1 MGGIEIPQCSDLL
14 TDPRQFDMLKGMLA
28 RGGRMQSSRMK
39 RRAFITLIGG
49 AAAWP
54 LAVRAQ
60 QSAGKL
66 PRIGAMYFLRTE
78 LFEAFEQG
86 LREAGYVNGRNV
98 LLEAR
103 FSGTALDRIDEVAHE
118 LVALECS
125 VILASNPYS
134 IRAATKA
141 TSTIPIVGVDL
152 ESDPVASGLV
162 KSVARPGGN
171 FTGFFLDIP
180 ELGGK
185 QIELL
190 LEAVPR
196 VSRVAV
202 LWDATIGAVQLRA
215 TETAPRPAGVTLQS
229 LPIRRVED
237 ISGAFEQAT
246 RKQAH
251 GLVVLSSPLIFAQ
264 RSHIADA
271 ALNARLPTINLFI
284 SFPKVGGLMA
294 YGPDLG
300 SLFTQAAGYVARIL
314 AGANTADLPIQ
325 RPTKFELVINLKTAK
340 AIGLTIPETLLVRA
354 DQVIE

>member
-1 MGGIEIPQCSDLL
+1 MPTLGE
-14 TDPRQFDMLKGMLA
+14 
-28 RGGRMQSSRMK
+28 SSVFNRK
-39 RRAFITLIGG
+39 RREFITLLG

-60 QSAGKL
+60 QSAATL
-66 PRIGAMYFLRTE
+66 PRIGAIQPVRSE
-78 LFEAFEQG
+78 NSEAFEQG
-86 LREAGYVNGRNV
+86 LRDAGYVHGQNV
-98 LLEAR
+98 LLETR
-103 FSGTALDRIDEVAHE
+103 FPGTALDRLDEVARE
-118 LVALECS
+118 FVALKCT
-125 VILASNPYS
+125 VIFASNPYG

-190 LEAVPR
+190 MEAVPR

-202 LWDATIGAVQLRA
+202 LWDAAIGAVQFQA

-229 LPIRRVED
+229 LPFRRVED
-237 ISGAFEQAT
+237 INAAFEQAA
-246 RKQAH
+246 RGKAQ
-251 GLVVLSSPLIFAQ
+251 GLVVLSSPLIFTQ
-264 RSHIADA
+264 RSHIADE
-271 ALNARLPTINLFI
+271 ALNARLPSINLFN

-294 YGPDLG
+294 YGPYFP

-314 AGANTADLPIQ
+314 GGANPAELPIQ
-325 RPTKFELVINLKTAK
+325 RPTKFELVINLKTAR
-340 AIGLTIPETLLVRA
+340 ALGLTIPETLLVRA
-354 DQVIE
+354 DEVLE